1 MDVEKDKRDSD
12 VWMVSWDGTQT
23 LQLTSSK
30 DSESRPRWSPDGKYL
45 AFTTSRG
52 DEDEK
57 KKGAQVWLLNRSGGE
72 AQKLTDVK
80 GGVDDYE
87 WSPDSTRLV
96 LVVSDPDPSDDPEKI
111 EGWKKKTKPPI
122 VIDRYQFKRDYAG
135 YLEHLRDHLYLFD
148 IATKK
153 AEPLTTRRLRRSQPL
168 VVARRHADRV
178 CEQARPR
185 PRSQPRQQHL
195 RRSRP
200 RPGRRRGSSRP
211 TPGEDGG
218 RPVWSPDGST
228 IAYLQSDEAK
238 WYAYDQTKLAADSGS
253 RRHRRA
259 CSPSRS
265 IARSAHRNGRPTAR
279 ACTSPWK
286 TIASSTSRA
295 FPRPAGR
302 SSR

>member
-1 MDVEKDKRDSD
+1 MTRRTAAAALAAAVLLPVVAGAQTAKRPYALDDLGKFKNVSDPQISPDGTWIAYTVGSVDVEKDKRDSD

-57 KKGAQVWLLNRSGGE
+57 KKGSQVWLLNRSGGE
-72 AQKLTDVK
+72 AQKLTDIK
-80 GGVDDYE
+80 GGVDDFE

-153 AEPLTTRRLRRSQPL
+153 AEPLTSGDYDDRSPSWSPDGTQ
-168 VVARRHADRV
+168 DRV
-178 CEQARPR
+178 CEQARAR
-185 PRSQPRQQHL
+185 PRSQPRQQRL
-195 RRSRP
+195 
-200 RPGRRRGSSRP
+200 
-211 TPGEDGG
+211 
-218 RPVWSPDGST
+218 
-228 IAYLQSDEAK
+228 
-238 WYAYDQTKLAADSGS
+238 
-253 RRHRRA
+253 RHRRQGRGDA
-259 CSPSRS
+259 
-265 IARSAHRNGRPTAR
+265 AAAHHVHG
-279 ACTSPWK
+279 
-286 TIASSTSRA
+286 
-295 FPRPAGR
+295 
-302 SSR
+302 

>member
-1 MDVEKDKRDSD
+1 MPWRWPPSSLLPVVAGAQTAKRPYALDDLAKFKTVADPQVSPDGKWIAYTVGSMDVEKGQARHRRL
-12 VWMVSWDGTQT
+12 DGE
-23 LQLTSSK
+23 LGRHRRRVQLTSSK

-96 LVVSDPDPSDDPEKI
+96 LVVSDPDPSEDPEKI

-153 AEPLTTRRLRRSQPL
+153 AEPLTTGDYDDRS
-168 VVARRHADRV
+168 
-178 CEQARPR
+178 PR
-185 PRSQPRQQHL
+185 
-195 RRSRP
+195 
-200 RPGRRRGSSRP
+200 
-211 TPGEDGG
+211 
-218 RPVWSPDGST
+218 
-228 IAYLQSDEAK
+228 
-238 WYAYDQTKLAADSGS
+238 
-253 RRHRRA
+253 
-259 CSPSRS
+259 
-265 IARSAHRNGRPTAR
+265 GRPTAR
-279 ACTSPWK
+279 R
-286 TIASSTSRA
+286 SRL
-295 FPRPAGR
+295 
-302 SSR
+302 